1 MESELLLVHEDGIQC
16 NCSPV
21 EMSAPKTY
29 RLNGDALAAIRE
41 LRSRFRKEV
50 GREPCP
56 DDACAFDPDSED
68 PQLDARERIKSVLGD
83 IADAAGLAPDL
94 AFAIRKTGLL
104 VTHRNQGALDD
115 DQRAAWNDAI
125 AEYQMRRRLV

>member
-1 MESELLLVHEDGIQC
+1 MSDSRTYLLNE
-16 NCSPV
+16 
-21 EMSAPKTY
+21 E
-29 RLNGDALAAIRE
+29 ALQAIRE
-41 LRSRFRKEV
+41 LRRRFTKEV

-56 DDACAFDPDSED
+56 VDACAFDPDSED